1 MNMSSIMPLGFTHR
15 DTSHNQAIP
24 SEQDL
29 NETQLIIL
37 HQRALVCNKKFLNLQ
52 NQSGYQMVKTQE
64 RDGNNVIHT
73 MP

>member
-1 MNMSSIMPLGFTHR
+1 MNNSSIMPLGITKR

-52 NQSGYQMVKTQE
+52 SQSGYHMVKTQE
-64 RDGNNVIHT
+64 REVIHT
-73 MP
+73 MQ